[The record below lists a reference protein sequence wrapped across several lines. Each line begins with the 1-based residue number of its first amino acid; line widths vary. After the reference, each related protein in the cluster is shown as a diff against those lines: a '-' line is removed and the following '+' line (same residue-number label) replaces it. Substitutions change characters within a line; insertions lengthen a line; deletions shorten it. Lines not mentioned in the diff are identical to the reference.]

1 MSIDE
6 NGAFDD
12 SRLLDPFELVHQI
25 LPNLMP
31 LPAPLKKEGGRTSAT
46 MVYYEKLS
54 AAVLSQIKDLSNLGS
69 NFFV

>member
-12 SRLLDPFELVHQI
+12 SRLLGPFELAHQI

-31 LPAPLKKEGGRTSAT
+31 MPAPLKKEADEQALQWFIMR
-46 MVYYEKLS
+46 
-54 AAVLSQIKDLSNLGS
+54 N
-69 NFFV
+69 